1 MAVRVREEQGY
12 RLRIPGLLERID
24 EAATRSAGALGADAA
39 AAAFAEGQR
48 FAPHQAVAYLRRGR
62 GERDRPVVGWDSLT
76 PMERQVVE
84 RVADGRSN
92 PEVAVELVMSR
103 DTVKTH
109 LSHAYRKLGV
119 SSRGELAA
127 AFHRRTGA

>member
-1 MAVRVREEQGY
+1 MAARVREEQGY
-12 RLRIPGLLERID
+12 RVRIPGLIERID
-24 EAATRSAGALGADAA
+24 EAAKRSADVLGAEAA
-39 AAAFAEGQR
+39 AAAFAEGRR
-48 FAPHQAVAYLRRGR
+48 FAPEQAVAYLRRSR
-62 GERDRPVVGWDSLT
+62 GERDRPALGWDSLT

-119 SSRGELAA
+119 IVT
-127 AFHRRTGA
+127 RRAGRRVPPPNGA